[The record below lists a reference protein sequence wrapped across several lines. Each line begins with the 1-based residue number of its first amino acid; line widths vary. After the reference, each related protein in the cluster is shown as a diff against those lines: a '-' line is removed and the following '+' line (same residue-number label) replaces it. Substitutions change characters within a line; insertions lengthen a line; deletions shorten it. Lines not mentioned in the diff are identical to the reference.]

1 MPGEDNLRVWL
12 HRLRRAAWDRSFPV
26 QPRVKVGIT
35 RAMAAELLRT
45 LRHERIDP
53 TAAVDGLGRPV
64 RRLDLG
70 DIVVEW
76 LINDPADSA

>member
-35 RAMAAELLRT
+35 RAMGAELMRT
-45 LRHERIDP
+45 LRHDRVDP

-64 RRLDLG
+64 QRLDLG
-70 DIVVEW
+70 DLVVEW
-76 LINDPADSA
+76 LADDPKES